1 MLMLI
6 VQIGVCILAV
16 VAASIVS
23 LVPALERYTL
33 QFMAGAMV
41 LFFILS
47 RLSRKRDNALPYR
60 VERDDW
66 MASVEIA
73 LLSFAILLTI
83 GATGGLS
90 SWLLPLYMIF
100 FLLLN
105 FVCPLAPTL
114 VSLIA
119 SLIYIIVMTPE
130 MSQQQYGSLLSLII
144 FAPIAIVMQSIYTK
158 LVTTRQEARL
168 ERDKVTYY
176 NLYAEKQQ
184 AMILD
189 ASTQSEEQKPHTMG
203 AALEKLIP
211 KIDELQKLSR
221 HPENQLV
228 LSAGLTK
235 LGLSVRKILR
245 DFDGSSTKS
254 AEKKPKKTKKDKDAA
269 TA

>member
-1 MLMLI
+1 MLF
-6 VQIGVCILAV
+6 VQISVCILAV
-16 VAASIVS
+16 VAAGVVS
-23 LVPALERYTL
+23 LTPALEPYTL

-41 LFFILS
+41 LFFVLS
-47 RLSRKRDNALPYR
+47 KMSRKRDTALPYR

-114 VSLIA
+114 VSLVA
-119 SLIYIIVMTPE
+119 SLIYIIIMTPE

-144 FAPIAIVMQSIYTK
+144 FAPIAIVMQNIYTK

-184 AMILD
+184 AQILE
-189 ASTQSEEQKPHTMG
+189 ASGLSEEQKPHTLG
-203 AALEKLIP
+203 AALEKIIP

-235 LGLSVRKILR
+235 LGLEVRKILR
-245 DFDGSSTKS
+245 DFGDEK
-254 AEKKPKKTKKDKDAA
+254 KKPKKGKSAA